1 MKKQSKYFNWVL
13 QNKLCIGRIP
23 EDLNHLSNLENN
35 GVKSVLSLCW
45 INNKDLK
52 LKMINKFFCD
62 ELVLPDHKSERI
74 PTLEEIEK
82 ALFKLE
88 NLVNNF
94 PPVYIHCEMAIERS
108 PIICIAYLKKFKK
121 LNLHQATDY
130 MMRVCPSTN
139 PLQSQLE
146 ILKQI

>member
-1 MKKQSKYFNWVL
+1 MKNQDKYFNWVL

-23 EDLNHLSNLENN
+23 KDLNQLSNIENN
-35 GVKSVLSLCW
+35 GARSILSLCM
-45 INNKDLK
+45 INNKELK
-52 LKMINKFFCD
+52 SEMNNKFFCD
-62 ELVLPDHKSERI
+62 ELILPDHKSQRI

-88 NLVNNF
+88 YLINKF
-94 PPVYIHCEMAIERS
+94 PPVYIHCEMAVERS
-108 PIICIAYLKKFKK
+108 PLICIAYLKKFKN

-146 ILKQI
+146 LIKSI